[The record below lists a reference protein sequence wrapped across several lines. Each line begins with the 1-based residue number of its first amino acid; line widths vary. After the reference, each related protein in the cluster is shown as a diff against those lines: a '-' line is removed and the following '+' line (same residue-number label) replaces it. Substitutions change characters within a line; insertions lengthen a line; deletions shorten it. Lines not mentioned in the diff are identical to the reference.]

1 MKRGWLIVIQIVY
14 LISIPVWSFIRGLS
28 WMLAYDGD
36 VYTNAIYFVWAVAAY
51 PYIMVAASI
60 WAWIAFRTKPDQAGK
75 IVLIPIAYAL
85 LIFILLAFGV
95 FG

>member
-36 VYTNAIYFVWAVAAY
+36 VYTNAIYFVWAMAAY
-51 PYIMVAASI
+51 PYI
-60 WAWIAFRTKPDQAGK
+60 RTKPDQAGK